1 MSDVYFASL
10 KATKASDSALKKL
23 GRLFDEAGFGA
34 CITKNDLVAVKT
46 HFGEVGNTAFIQPLQ
61 IRPIIDSIKA
71 KGGKPFLTDANT
83 MYVGLRSN
91 AVDHLSTA
99 QRHGFLPAVVD
110 APVVIADGLTG
121 RDFVEVAVNL
131 KHFKSVKIGAA
142 AVHAD
147 ALISV
152 AHFKGHIVGGFG
164 GSIKHVG
171 MGLGSRAGKQQMHSD
186 VKPEVKADK
195 CVGCGTCARYC
206 LQGAIAIAE
215 KKAVIDQS
223 KCVGCGECLISCQY
237 KAIGQRWDSGGDKL
251 QEKMVEYTI
260 GALKGKE
267 GKCGFFNFV
276 TNVAPGCDCAP
287 WNDAPIVGD
296 IGILASKDPVA
307 IDQASADLVTAEA
320 GNPRSVIKRNLAP
333 GADKLREA
341 NDVDWTVQL
350 RYGEEI
356 GLGSR
361 EYKLV
366 EIK

>member
-1 MSDVYFASL
+1 MSDVYFVSM
-10 KATKASDSALKKL
+10 KASKASESVLKKL
-23 GRLFDEAGFGA
+23 GRLFEAAHFNS
-34 CITKNDLVAVKT
+34 CIAKNDLVAVKM
-46 HFGEVGNTAFIQPLQ
+46 HFGEVGNTAFVQPVLV
-61 IRPIIDSIKA
+61 RPIVDAIKA
-71 KGGKPFLTDANT
+71 AGGKPFLTDANT
-83 MYVGLRSN
+83 MYVGQRAN
-91 AVDHLSTA
+91 AVDHLVTA
-99 QRHGFLPAVVD
+99 SRHGFLPPVVD

-121 RDFVEVAVNL
+121 RDFVEVPVDM
-131 KHFKSVKIGAA
+131 KHFKTVKIGAA
-142 AVHAD
+142 AVHAN
-147 ALISV
+147 ALISI
-152 AHFKGHIVGGFG
+152 AHFKGHIVGGIG
-164 GSIKHVG
+164 GPIKNVG

-186 VKPEVKADK
+186 VKPEVNVEK

-206 LQGAIAIAE
+206 LQEAITVDGKAAIDHE
-215 KKAVIDQS
+215 

-251 QEKMVEYTI
+251 QEKMVEYTL

-287 WNDAPIVGD
+287 WSDTPIVGD
-296 IGILASKDPVA
+296 VGILASNDPVA
-307 IDQASADLVTAEA
+307 IDQASADLVNAEA
-320 GNPRSVIKRNLAP
+320 GNPHSCIKKSLAP

-361 EYKLV
+361 KYVLHEV
-366 EIK
+366 M

>member
-1 MSDVYFASL
+1 MSDVHFVSLRAS
-10 KATKASDSALKKL
+10 KASESVIKKL
-23 GRLFDEAGFGA
+23 GRLFDAAGFGSCVA
-34 CITKNDLVAVKT
+34 KNDLVAVKT
-46 HFGEVGNTAFIQPLQ
+46 HFGEPGNAAFIQPILV
-61 IRPIIDSIKA
+61 RPVIDSIRA
-71 KGGKPFLTDANT
+71 AGGKPFLTDANT
-83 MYVGLRSN
+83 MYVGQRSN
-91 AVDHLSTA
+91 AVEHLETA
-99 QRHGFLPAVVD
+99 ARHGFLPSVVG

-121 RDFVEVAVNL
+121 RDYVEVPVNL
-131 KHFKSVKIGAA
+131 RHFKTVKIGAA
-142 AVHAD
+142 AAHAD

-164 GSIKHVG
+164 GSIKNVG

-186 VKPEVKADK
+186 VKPEVKVDK

-206 LQGAIAIAE
+206 LQNAISISS
-215 KKAVIDQS
+215 KRAVIDQA

-251 QEKMVEYTI
+251 QEKMAEYTL

-296 IGILASKDPVA
+296 VGILASKDPVA
-307 IDQASADLVTAEA
+307 VDQASADLVNAEA
-320 GNPRSVIKRNLAP
+320 GSPRSVLKNTLAP

-341 NDVDWTVQL
+341 NDIDWTVQL

-361 EYKLV
+361 KYRLV
-366 EIK
+366 EVQ